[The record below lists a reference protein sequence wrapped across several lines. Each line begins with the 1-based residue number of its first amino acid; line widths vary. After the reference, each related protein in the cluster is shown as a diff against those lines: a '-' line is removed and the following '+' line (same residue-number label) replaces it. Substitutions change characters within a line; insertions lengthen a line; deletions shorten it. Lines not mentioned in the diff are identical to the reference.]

1 MPRNVP
7 VFVPPTPP
15 ATASTTSHSSILLQR
30 HEYDGN
36 NFVLHHFTGKLLLGR
51 DDLEEAYRQ
60 LDDFLYPNPGF
71 EPRIAEAARG

>member
-1 MPRNVP
+1 MPENVP
-7 VFVPPTPP
+7 DLTPP
-15 ATASTTSHSSILLQR
+15 APLAAPDNSSHSSILLQR

-51 DDLEEAYRQ
+51 NDLEEAYRQ

-71 EPRIAEAARG
+71 APRIAEATHG